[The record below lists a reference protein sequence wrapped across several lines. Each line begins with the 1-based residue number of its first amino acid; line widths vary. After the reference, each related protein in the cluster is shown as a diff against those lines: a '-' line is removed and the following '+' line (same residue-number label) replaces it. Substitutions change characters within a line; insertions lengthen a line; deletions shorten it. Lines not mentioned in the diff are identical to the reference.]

1 MTKLSV
7 VLASAAFALLGA
19 QAAPALALS
28 ASASASAPPA
38 VASGR
43 AEITVVG
50 KGSVSAAP
58 DAMRLYVGVE
68 VHKGRAAEA
77 FAAVKSARAKL
88 TEALASAGIA
98 GSDMQTSGLGF
109 GADYHQDGIKVAGYQ
124 ASQNVEVLLR
134 DLSKADAVVDA
145 VAAVGEEVRI
155 NGISFEVSKVQPLVA
170 KARAAAYRDALV
182 RAQEY
187 AALSGRKLGR
197 VVKLEEE
204 SDTPT
209 SRFALAADQSFISPG
224 QGAVTVT
231 VRAVYELI

>member
-7 VLASAAFALLGA
+7 VLACAAFTLLGA

-28 ASASASAPPA
+28 ESASAPPA
-38 VASGR
+38 VVGGR
-43 AEITVVG
+43 AEITVTG
-50 KGSVSAAP
+50 SGSVSAAP

-77 FAAVKSARAKL
+77 FAAVKSARARL
-88 TEALASAGIA
+88 ARALASVGIA
-98 GSDMQTSGLGF
+98 AADMQTSGLGF
-109 GADYHQDGIKVAGYQ
+109 GADYQQDGVKVVGYQ
-124 ASQNVEVLLR
+124 ASQNVQVLLR

-145 VAAVGEEVRI
+145 VAAVGEDVRI
-155 NGISFEVSKVQPLVA
+155 NGIAFEVAKVEALVA
-170 KARAAAYRDALV
+170 KARAAAYRDALA

-187 AALSGRKLGR
+187 ASLSGRRLGR
-197 VVKLEEE
+197 VVKLEEQ

-209 SRFALAADQSFISPG
+209 SRFAMAADQSFISPG

-231 VRAVYELI
+231 VRAVYELV

>member
-7 VLASAAFALLGA
+7 VLACTAFTLLGA

-28 ASASASAPPA
+28 GSASAPPA

-43 AEITVVG
+43 AEITVTG
-50 KGSVSAAP
+50 RGSVSATP

-68 VHKGRAAEA
+68 VHKGRASEA
-77 FAAVKSARAKL
+77 FAAVKTARAKL
-88 TEALASAGIA
+88 TRALASVGIA
-98 GSDMQTSGLGF
+98 SADMQTSGLGF
-109 GADYHQDGIKVAGYQ
+109 GAAYQQDGVKVAGYQ
-124 ASQNVEVLLR
+124 ASQSVQVLLR

-145 VAAVGEEVRI
+145 VAAVGEDVRI
-155 NGISFEVSKVQPLVA
+155 NGISFEVSKVESLVA

-187 AALSGRKLGR
+187 ASLSGRRLGR

-209 SRFALAADQSFISPG
+209 SRFAALAADQSFISPG
-224 QGAVTVT
+224 EGAVHVT